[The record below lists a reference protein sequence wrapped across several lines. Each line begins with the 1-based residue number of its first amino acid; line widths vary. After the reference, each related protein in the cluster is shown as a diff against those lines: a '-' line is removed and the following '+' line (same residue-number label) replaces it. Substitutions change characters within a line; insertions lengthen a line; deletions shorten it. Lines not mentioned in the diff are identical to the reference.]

1 MTNNVIKVK
10 RNSNGKVIAGIV
22 SKTFREKAN
31 DFGTM
36 EFDMW
41 EQFITRYPE
50 AKMVVSRSGKS
61 AAKPKEERKVRPS
74 YAAMTMFIK
83 TQTNAETHLKTMKK
97 YKDMAKINGNSYNVV
112 VEWFNNTFKDT
123 PDYKSVFRG
132 VIAEEPHKTE
142 NAAINSNIMS
152 IAEADKIAM

>member
-1 MTNNVIKVK
+1 MTNNAIKVK

-22 SKTFREKAN
+22 SKTFRDNAN
-31 DFGTM
+31 LFNTT
-36 EFDMW
+36 ECNMW

-50 AKMVVSRSGKS
+50 AKMVVSRSGKA

-83 TQTNAETHLKTMKK
+83 TQANAETHLKTMNK

-112 VEWFNNTFKDT
+112 VEWFNNTFENT

-132 VIAEEPHKTE
+132 VIAEEPQEIE
-142 NAAINSNIMS
+142 NTAINPNVVN
-152 IAEADKIAM
+152 IAEAVNA